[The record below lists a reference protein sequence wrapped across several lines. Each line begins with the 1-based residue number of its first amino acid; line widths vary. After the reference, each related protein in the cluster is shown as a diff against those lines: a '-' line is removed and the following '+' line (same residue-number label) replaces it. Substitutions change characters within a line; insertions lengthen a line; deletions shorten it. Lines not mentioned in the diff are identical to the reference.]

1 MTFEEVVNDPS
12 VHNFTKKILWE
23 CLEYDPIDAFLDL
36 RLATETWRL
45 ELLKIETYQN
55 LERPRPDTHQ
65 STTIVRKETR

>member
-23 CLEYDPIDAFLDL
+23 CLEHDPVDVFLDL
-36 RLATETWRL
+36 KLATETWRL

-55 LERPRPDTHQ
+55 LKRPRPTTHA
-65 STTIVRKETR
+65 STTIVPKKST